1 MKVRIISG
9 CASFYTTSNAIKRG
23 VGDNTLFND
32 AVRMCYDSMVKF
44 NKRAVAKGETPA
56 CGQAGTW
63 NGIDVQLTM
72 VGNAGA

>member
-1 MKVRIISG
+1 MKVRIVSG
-9 CASFYTTSNAIKRG
+9 NVHFYTTTNAIKRG
-23 VGDNTLFND
+23 VGDSSAFNL
-32 AVRMCYDSMVKF
+32 AVQMCYDSMLNF

-56 CGQAGTW
+56 CGQSGTW